1 MVFAADYPFLDVF
14 WTMLVFFFWVIWIWI
29 LITVLIDLFRRHD
42 ISGWGKAAWALFV
55 IVLPYLG
62 VFVYLITQGGKMAER
77 RAEEIRASQAS
88 FDSVRARDRRQQRA
102 DRPDREGQGAARQ
115 RRDRP
120 GRVRRAEGKGAR
132 LSQVVRHLTV
142 GRLVSAAWTPPSR
155 SRRAASCATG
165 RCSHWPWRAPPR
177 LRSRPRSATPARPAS
192 QGWPRSR
199 AR

>member
-88 FDSVRARDRRQQRA
+88 FDQYVRDAAGSSGPTDQIA
-102 DRPDREGQGAARQ
+102 KAKELLDSGAIDQ
-115 RRDRP
+115 
-120 GRVRRAEGKGAR
+120 AEFEALKAKA
-132 LSQVVRHLTV
+132 L
-142 GRLVSAAWTPPSR
+142 A
-155 SRRAASCATG
+155 
-165 RCSHWPWRAPPR
+165 
-177 LRSRPRSATPARPAS
+177 
-192 QGWPRSR
+192 
-199 AR
+199 